1 MKKEKRNYEAPSLT
15 VVSFK
20 AEKGYS
26 ASGQLTETNYDRTDY
41 SYTND
46 SEHNQTWGTF

>member
-20 AEKGYS
+20 TEKGY
-26 ASGQLTETNYDRTDY
+26 AISGPAKNLGSYDRTNYNYDAEN
-41 SYTND
+41 ND
-46 SEHNQTWGTF
+46 QTWGTF